1 MKKSIIAL
9 IVAGAVLH
17 TGLLGLYVYKF
28 AFPLLMTV
36 VCMSSAG
43 GEELLYTS
51 ESPDGEIKLD
61 VYRHNGGAT
70 TAFSIKVYRTD
81 GLRKKLIY
89 NQYRESNVTIS
100 WISND
105 VVKIGEVTLDLSE
118 NETYDWRD

>member
-61 VYRHNGGAT
+61 VYRHNG
-70 TAFSIKVYRTD
+70 
-81 GLRKKLIY
+81 
-89 NQYRESNVTIS
+89 RESNVTIS